1 MKTLEWNIDQFKNWN
16 EDEQLRFLQKISAFF
31 PRITSEHNELK
42 AYPPL
47 WSQSFLG
54 DQVDEQEEW
63 VFYGGTFNPWH
74 QGHSACLD
82 LLPNKKIIILP
93 DRNPWKKEETFIEDN
108 ILVFLDQLSQKI
120 HSERHALYP
129 GFLAIKEANPT
140 IDWFSKVVGKK
151 SLLIGADNLLS
162 FSKWKNYQQLLAQ
175 VHCLYVAP
183 RTIEQSEEEFAAA
196 LEHCRLFAREVRV
209 LDRHDFEDLSST
221 KLRR

>member
-1 MKTLEWNIDQFKNWN
+1 MTLGWPKDKFSHWDRTQQAE
-16 EDEQLRFLQKISAFF
+16 FLKEISAFF
-31 PRITSEHNELK
+31 PRISAQQLSPK
-42 AYPPL
+42 ACPPL
-47 WSQSFLG
+47 WSQSFLS
-54 DQVDEQEEW
+54 DQQDVQEEW

-82 LLPNKKIIILP
+82 LLPEKKIIILP
-93 DRNPWKKEETFIEDN
+93 DRNPWKKEESLIEEN
-108 ILVFLDQLSQKI
+108 LCLFLDQLSQKI
-120 HSERHALYP
+120 HPERHALYP
-129 GFLAIKEANPT
+129 GFLAAAQVNPT

-183 RTIEQSEEEFAAA
+183 RTIEQSEEQFAAA

>member
-1 MKTLEWNIDQFKNWN
+1 MTTEWPKEKFMDWNRATQCEFIDKVS
-16 EDEQLRFLQKISAFF
+16 KFF
-31 PRITSEHNELK
+31 PRMTSAK
-42 AYPPL
+42 YQCQAYPPL
-47 WSQSFLG
+47 WSQSFLNG
-54 DQVDEQEEW
+54 LQSTQEEW
-63 VFYGGTFNPWH
+63 VFYGGSFNPWH

-82 LLPNKKIIILP
+82 LLPHKKIVILP
-93 DRNPWKKEETFIEDN
+93 DRNPWKKEESLIEEN
-108 ILVFLDQLSQKI
+108 LCLFLDQLSQKI
-120 HSERHALYP
+120 HPERHALYP
-129 GFLAIKEANPT
+129 GFLAMDGVNPT

-162 FSKWKNYQQLLAQ
+162 FSKWKDYQHLLAQ

-183 RTIEQSEEEFAAA
+183 RTIEQSEEQFAAA